1 VFDLD
6 KMVNQEPLT
15 LSPTENDNIRAF
27 AMDLNRTARSS
38 FKDGQQA
45 FVGFSPEICSPL
57 YIVILAGLRAI
68 EDGAVS
74 VNDPL

>member
-1 VFDLD
+1 
-6 KMVNQEPLT
+6 
-15 LSPTENDNIRAF
+15 
-27 AMDLNRTARSS
+27 MDLNRTARSS